1 MRFGVISVAMFATC
15 DSGAEPGRAV
25 VPWFEIRALASPSL
39 LSACGPERQSLENTD
54 ICEDTVAIPC

>member
-1 MRFGVISVAMFATC
+1 MIPERNLAA
-15 DSGAEPGRAV
+15 
-25 VPWFEIRALASPSL
+25 PWFEIRALASPSL